1 MCHATTVEVLAM
13 LVASVWLQTWI
24 KEFPQ
29 VMVSIQGM
37 MHN

>member
-29 VMVSIQGM
+29 VMVCFFLLPD
-37 MHN
+37 